1 VCVTTFYMPSFQAPG
16 KRDLGSS
23 PLPFLTMWLASPEC
37 LAVPSKALLFEG
49 LKRGGAPMELAADS
63 RQPHP
68 RERTRGIG
76 LRGAVSLFLMVIVI
90 ISVVAVTLV
99 TYLQARRLAREEIRK
114 RLLTAA
120 GTAAL
125 IIDAERHAKIS
136 FDKKQPNA
144 EYKALQAQLREIQKR
159 IPDARYV
166 YTFRLNKNNKM
177 VFVGD
182 SDESQNKSQLGE
194 VYAHETPAMRAA
206 FVSDAKPRAEF
217 EFAMDRWGV
226 WLSGYAPLVKRNG
239 VVEGIVGVDISAKQ
253 VLGLEK
259 QYLFV
264 GLISSLLISIGLM
277 PFLYYATHTVTRP
290 LFHMAAELHR
300 LRDFDLNSTTFI
312 KTRIRELNELN
323 NALEAARVGLRSFK
337 KYIPGDVASQLV
349 SSQVEAR
356 LGAKKR
362 EITLLFTDFEGFTT
376 LGEKLPPDELVQL
389 LNIYFEAITRAIEQY
404 QGTVDKFIGDSVMA
418 FWNAPSD
425 IPNHP
430 ELACRAA
437 IRIADRIKALNN
449 ERTQQGLVGL
459 NIRIGLHTGIAMV
472 GNIGHEGRLSY
483 TAIGDAVNMASRIEA
498 LNKKYETS
506 ILISASTAERLGAN
520 FQTKHLEDVVL
531 KGKSKSV
538 AVYELRGERI
548 DPRDEESA

>member
-1 VCVTTFYMPSFQAPG
+1 L
-16 KRDLGSS
+16 D
-23 PLPFLTMWLASPEC
+23 PFLTSRLASPER
-37 LAVPSKALLFEG
+37 LAVPSQALNFEW
-49 LKRGGAPMELAADS
+49 LKWGGVPMELAADS

-76 LRGAVSLFLMVIVI
+76 LRGALSLFLMIIVI

-99 TYLQARRLAREEIRK
+99 TYLQARRLAREEIRE

-125 IIDAERHAKIS
+125 IIDVERHAKIPL
-136 FDKKQPNA
+136 DKKQPHS

-182 SDESQNKSQLGE
+182 SDDTQFKSQLGE

-206 FVSDAKPRAEF
+206 FVSGATPIAES

-226 WLSGYAPLVKRNG
+226 WLSGYAPLVRRNG
-239 VVEGIVGVDISAKQ
+239 VVEGIVGIDIAAKQ
-253 VLGLEK
+253 VRELEK
-259 QYLFV
+259 QYLIV

-277 PFLYYATHTVTRP
+277 PLLYYATHTVTRP
-290 LFHMAAELHR
+290 LFRMAAELRR
-300 LRDFDLNSTTFI
+300 LRDFDLNSSTLI
-312 KTRIRELNELN
+312 KTRIRELNDLN
-323 NALEAARVGLRSFK
+323 NALESARVGLRSFK
-337 KYIPGDVASQLV
+337 KYIPGDVASELV
-349 SSQVEAR
+349 SSRVEAK

-362 EITLLFTDFEGFTT
+362 ELTLLFTDFEGFTS

-389 LNIYFEAITRAIEQY
+389 LNLYFEAITRAIEQY

-418 FWNAPSD
+418 FWNAPSN

-437 IRIADRIKALNN
+437 LRIAERVRALNN
-449 ERTQQGLVGL
+449 QRAQQGLVGL

-483 TAIGDAVNMASRIEA
+483 TAIGDVVNMASRIEA

-506 ILISASTAERLGAN
+506 VLISASTAERLGPS
-520 FQTKHLEDVVL
+520 FQTRHLEDVVL
-531 KGKSKSV
+531 KGKSKPV
-538 AVYELRGERI
+538 ALYELQGERI

>member
-1 VCVTTFYMPSFQAPG
+1 
-16 KRDLGSS
+16 
-23 PLPFLTMWLASPEC
+23 
-37 LAVPSKALLFEG
+37 
-49 LKRGGAPMELAADS
+49 MELAADS

-76 LRGAVSLFLMVIVI
+76 LIGAVSLFLMVIVI
-90 ISVVAVTLV
+90 ISVVAVTVV
-99 TYLQARRLAREEIRK
+99 TYLQAKRLAREEIRE

-125 IIDAERHAKIS
+125 IIDADRHAKIS
-136 FDKKQPNA
+136 SEKKSASA
-144 EYKALQAQLREIQKR
+144 EYKALQAQLRAIQKR

-166 YTFRLNKNNKM
+166 YTLRLNKENKM
-177 VFVGD
+177 IFVGD
-182 SDESQNKSQLGE
+182 SDDTQFKSQLGE
-194 VYAHETPAMRAA
+194 VYSHETPAMRAA
-206 FVSDAKPRAEF
+206 FVAGAQPIVEAD
-217 EFAMDRWGV
+217 FAMDRWGV

-239 VVEGIVGVDISAKQ
+239 VVDGIVGVDIAAKQ
-253 VLGLEK
+253 VRELEK
-259 QYLFV
+259 QYLMV

-290 LFHMAAELHR
+290 LFRMAAELRR
-300 LRDFDLNSTTFI
+300 LREFDLNSSQVV

-337 KYIPGDVASQLV
+337 KYIPGDVATQLV
-349 SSQVEAR
+349 ASREEAK

-362 EITLLFTDFEGFTT
+362 EITLMFTDFEGFTSM
-376 LGEKLPPDELVQL
+376 GEKMPPDELVQL
-389 LNIYFEAITRAIEQY
+389 LNLYFESITRAIENY
-404 QGTVDKFIGDSVMA
+404 QGTIDKFIGDSVMA
-418 FWNAPSD
+418 FWNAPAN

-430 ELACRAA
+430 EQACRAA
-437 IRIADRIKALNN
+437 LKICERIRALNAM
-449 ERTQQGLVGL
+449 RAQQGLVGL

-506 ILISASTAERLGAN
+506 ILISASTAERLGQR
-520 FQTKHLEDVVL
+520 FQSRHIEDVVL
-531 KGKSKSV
+531 KGKSKAV
-538 AVYELRGERI
+538 AVYELQGEVL
-548 DPRDEESA
+548 DPGSDDTE